1 MIRLSIT
8 TGQMRRGFKVFEPWW
23 DNLFDAGTET
33 KLFKWKN
40 VDKFLLKNY
49 RARVVYDEQGLDES
63 IDGWDEPAIIAIE
76 FDNEADASLF
86 LLRWA

>member
-8 TGQMRRGFKVFEPWW
+8 TGQMRRGFKVFQPWW
-23 DNLFDAGTET
+23 DKLFDAGYEG

-40 VDKFLLKNY
+40 VDTFLLKKY
-49 RARVVYDEQGLDES
+49 RARVVYDKSDDHVS
-63 IDGWDEPAIIAIE
+63 GWDEPAIIAIE

-86 LLRWA
+86 LLRWS

>member
-23 DNLFDAGTET
+23 DNLFDAGYEG

-40 VDKFLLKNY
+40 VDTFLLKKY
-49 RARVVYDEQGLDES
+49 RARVVYEDVEDLYNEEDA
-63 IDGWDEPAIIAIE
+63 AIVALE

>member
-8 TGQMRRGFKVFEPWW
+8 TGKTRRGFKVFEPWW

-33 KLFKWKN
+33 KLFEWKN

-49 RARVVYDEQGLDES
+49 RARVIYENADDLYDIEDT
-63 IDGWDEPAIIAIE
+63 AIVAIE

-86 LLRWA
+86 LLRWS